1 MSAPTANAGAAAGHT
16 AAALPRTAGGAV
28 LLDGK
33 MVAARVRAAVAARAA
48 RFAARHG
55 RRPGLAVVQVG
66 EDPASS
72 VYVRN
77 KRSSSQEA
85 GIESFAHDL
94 PVSTSEG
101 QILAL
106 INALNHDERVDGILV
121 QLPLPAGVDTNRV
134 MDAVDP
140 VKDVDGFHPL
150 NTGLLAQK
158 RPRLRPCTPFGV
170 IRLAQEYGLALP
182 GLRATVVGAS
192 NIVGRPLALE
202 LLLARATVT
211 VCHTGTRDLRA
222 EVERA
227 ELLVAAVGKAGFI
240 PGDWIRPGAAV
251 FDVGINRTA
260 SGKLVGDV
268 EFERAAERAGWI
280 TPVPGGLGP
289 MTIAMLLRLVMLA
302 AACVVYRRR
311 PHIIDPVTLPARPPA
326 RRLQARAL
334 DPTPGELQHIRAAFF
349 PAQSVLITYM
359 LTYMLAARGA
369 GRCTAGT
376 GAATRY

>member
-1 MSAPTANAGAAAGHT
+1 MSAPTANAGAAAGH
-16 AAALPRTAGGAV
+16 AGPAPPRTAGGAV

-33 MVAARVRAAVAARAA
+33 LVAARVRAAVAARAA
-48 RFAARHG
+48 QFAARHG

-77 KRSSSQEA
+77 KRSASQEA

-94 PVSTSEG
+94 PVSTREG
-101 QILAL
+101 PVLAL
-106 INALNHDERVDGILV
+106 INALNHDERIDGILV
-121 QLPLPAGVDTNRV
+121 QLPLPAGVDSNRV

-140 VKDVDGFHPL
+140 VKDVDGFHPV

-182 GLRATVVGAS
+182 GVRATVVGAS
-192 NIVGRPLALE
+192 NIVGRPMALE

-227 ELLVAAVGKAGFI
+227 ELLVAAVGKAGFV

-251 FDVGINRTA
+251 FDVGINRSA

-268 EFERAAERAGWI
+268 QFERAAERAGWI

-289 MTIAMLLRLVMLA
+289 MTIAMLLSNAVD
-302 AACVVYRRR
+302 AACLR
-311 PHIIDPVTLPARPPA
+311 TG
-326 RRLQARAL
+326 
-334 DPTPGELQHIRAAFF
+334 TPL
-349 PAQSVLITYM
+349 
-359 LTYMLAARGA
+359 
-369 GRCTAGT
+369 
-376 GAATRY
+376 